1 MLFISQPDRSCS
13 ERGAIRPS
21 PADLMRMWPIST
33 RVNRP
38 ENDDASILDPIELK
52 TDAAQAIPSLDID
65 SGDSERLA
73 RHQFTNPRCT

>member
-1 MLFISQPDRSCS
+1 MRDR
-13 ERGAIRPS
+13 PF